1 LNKDEVVLS
10 TRSSLFDVY
19 ARLRDLIVPGLRYS
33 QHFYERRLGRSLK
46 PDVDWLDL
54 GCGHQVLPSWRGER
68 EGELVSA
75 CRSVTGIDYDLPSLQ
90 HHRSVRRL
98 VRGDISAL
106 PFADGSFDLVTANM
120 VVEHLGDPEQQ
131 FREVARVLR
140 PGGSLLLH
148 TPNALGYPTM
158 LGRLVPEKVKGLLIR
173 ALDGRTSSD
182 VFPTHY
188 RANTGRRVT
197 EVAERAGLT
206 VVGLEM
212 VATDALFA
220 VIPPLAAIEL
230 LAIRLLLTKRLRRFR
245 SDIIAVLQKPKKA
258 GVAAA
263 ELPLSTS
270 SSAVSERRIIASP
283 APPHSSLNYLMPN
296 TVRTGR
302 WSEGMT
308 PRESRTS

>member
-1 LNKDEVVLS
+1 MS
-10 TRSSLFDVY
+10 TCDC
-19 ARLRDLIVPGLRYS
+19 ALIVPGLRYS

-54 GCGHQVLPSWRGER
+54 GCGHQVLPSWRGEH

-98 VRGDISAL
+98 VRGNISAL
-106 PFADGSFDLVTANM
+106 RLADGSFDFVTANM
-120 VVEHLGDPEQQ
+120 VVEHFNLSDAEHCQDGPMVRRHDTAGVADVVDLRRKECECRRAMRVVDVVDPAFAGVS
-131 FREVARVLR
+131 FRVPAVCHRI
-140 PGGSLLLH
+140 GS
-148 TPNALGYPTM
+148 ALGYPTM
-158 LGRLVPEKVKGLLIR
+158 LGRLVPERVKGPLIR
-173 ALDGRTSSD
+173 ALDSRTSSD

-206 VVGLEM
+206 VVGLKM

-230 LAIRLLLTKRLRRFR
+230 LTIRLLLTKPLRRFR
-245 SDIIAVLQKPKKA
+245 SDIIAVLEKPKKA

-263 ELPLSTS
+263 
-270 SSAVSERRIIASP
+270 
-283 APPHSSLNYLMPN
+283 
-296 TVRTGR
+296 
-302 WSEGMT
+302 
-308 PRESRTS
+308 

>member
-1 LNKDEVVLS
+1 D
-10 TRSSLFDVY
+10 
-19 ARLRDLIVPGLRYS
+19 
-33 QHFYERRLGRSLK
+33 
-46 PDVDWLDL
+46 
-54 GCGHQVLPSWRGER
+54 
-68 EGELVSA
+68 
-75 CRSVTGIDYDLPSLQ
+75 DLPSLQ

-98 VRGDISAL
+98 VRRDISAL
-106 PFADGSFDLVTANM
+106 PFADRSFDLVTANM

-140 PGGSLLLH
+140 PGGSFLLH

-158 LGRLVPEKVKGLLIR
+158 LGRLVPERVKGPLIR
-173 ALDGRTSSD
+173 ALDSRTSSD

-206 VVGLEM
+206 VVGLKM

-230 LAIRLLLTKRLRRFR
+230 LTIRLLLTKPLRRFR
-245 SDIIAVLQKPKKA
+245 SDIIAVLEKPKKA

-263 ELPLSTS
+263 
-270 SSAVSERRIIASP
+270 
-283 APPHSSLNYLMPN
+283 
-296 TVRTGR
+296 
-302 WSEGMT
+302 
-308 PRESRTS
+308 